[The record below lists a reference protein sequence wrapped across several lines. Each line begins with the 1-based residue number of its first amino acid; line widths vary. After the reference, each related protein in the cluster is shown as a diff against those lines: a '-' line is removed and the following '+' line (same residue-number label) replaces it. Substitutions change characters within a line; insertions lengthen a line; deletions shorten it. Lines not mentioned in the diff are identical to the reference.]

1 MRTDAPLPS
10 RDFLHG
16 GGELGALVRGFDWAR
31 TPLGDISGW
40 PQSLRTTV
48 DILLRSPVPMVL
60 LWGLDGIMIYN
71 DAYSEFAAGR
81 HPRLLGSKVREGWP
95 EVAAFNDHVMRVGLS
110 GGSLSFRDQEL
121 TLHRRG
127 DPEPVWMNLDY
138 SPVIGESGTPGGVL
152 AIVVETTER
161 VLAERRIAEEGR
173 RLREMF
179 EQAPGIMAITR
190 GPAHVFELAN
200 RAFVDLIGGREAIGR
215 PFREVLPELEG
226 QGFFELL
233 DQVFQT
239 GRPYLGRHMPARL
252 RRDPDGPLETRYA
265 DFVMQPLTDERGV
278 VTGIFVEG
286 HDVTEAKLTEL
297 ALRESEAHYRT
308 AIDLSPQTAWTATP
322 DGMLDSVGARW
333 HDWTGTSG
341 LGASWGEVM
350 HPDDLDRSVTVWTR
364 AVATGQPY
372 DIEHR
377 ARMRDGSYRWMHSR
391 AYPRR
396 DEAGRI
402 LKWYGTT
409 EDIHDRKQGEIHQ
422 RLLINELNHRVKN
435 TLATVQAIA
444 AQTFKS
450 APGGEEARRTF
461 EGRLM
466 ALAQAHDVLTRENWE
481 GAELREIALEAVA
494 AYRQEGDRFAFEGPE
509 LRLEPRA
516 ALSIAM
522 ALYELT
528 TNAAKY
534 GALSASGGR
543 VAIRW
548 EVRSE
553 AGRRLVLRWEES
565 GGPIV
570 VPPSRGGFGTRL
582 VRSLASELGG
592 TVDLAYA
599 PTGVVCTVD
608 APL

>member
-1 MRTDAPLPS
+1 MPDNPCHDGL
-10 RDFLHG
+10 D
-16 GGELGALVRGFDWAR
+16 GGELGALVRAHAWSR
-31 TPLGDISGW
+31 TPLGDIAGW
-40 PQSLRTTV
+40 PQSLKTTV
-48 DILLRSPVPMVL
+48 GILLRSPVPMVL
-60 LWGLDGIMIYN
+60 LWGPDGVMIYN
-71 DAYSEFAAGR
+71 DAYSGFAADR

-95 EVAAFNDHVMRVGLS
+95 EVAAFNDHVMRVGLA

-127 DPEPVWMNLDY
+127 EPEPVWMNLDY
-138 SPVIGESGTPGGVL
+138 SPVLDESGAPGGVL

-173 RLREMF
+173 RLRDMF

-190 GPAHVFELAN
+190 GPEHVFELAN
-200 RAFVDLIGGREAIGR
+200 AAYLDFVGGREAIGR
-215 PFREVLPELEG
+215 SIREALPELDG
-226 QGFFELL
+226 QGYFELL
-233 DQVFQT
+233 DGVYRS

-252 RRDPDGPLETRYA
+252 RRRAGEALETRYV
-265 DFVMQPLTDERGV
+265 DFVLQPLTDERGG
-278 VTGIFVEG
+278 VTGIFIEG
-286 HDVTEAKLTEL
+286 HDVTEMRLTEL

-322 DGMLDSVGARW
+322 DGLLDSVGARW

-350 HPDDLDRSVTVWTR
+350 HPEDLDRSVAVWTE
-364 AVATGQPY
+364 AVTTGKPY

-377 ARMRDGSYRWMHSR
+377 ACMRDGTYRWMHSR

-396 DEAGRI
+396 DESGRI
-402 LKWYGTT
+402 VKWYGTT

-444 AQTFKS
+444 AQTFKG
-450 APGGEEARRTF
+450 APGADDTRRTF

-481 GAELREIALEAVA
+481 GAELREIIGEAVA
-494 AYRQEGDRFAFEGPE
+494 AYRGDDRFALQGPE
-509 LRLEPRA
+509 VRLDPRA
-516 ALSIAM
+516 ALAIAM

-534 GALSASGGR
+534 GALSVPTGR

-548 EVRSE
+548 EVGTES
-553 AGRRLVLRWEES
+553 GRRLHLRWEERH
-565 GGPIV
+565 GPPV
-570 VPPSRGGFGTRL
+570 APPTRSGFGTRL
-582 VRSLASELGG
+582 VRSLGAELGG

-599 PTGVVCTVD
+599 PEGVVCTVE
-608 APL
+608 APLPEM